1 MVLGLL
7 QHKVEL
13 LLTEVVLVALLQA
26 LTQQE
31 LVLAVEVEAVAKKL
45 EIICIAH
52 PPSCVVVEGNVRN
65 VFPVMMGWGKCDE
78 FIKGITQKENDRKI
92 SKEIVKG
99 PTIIKPKII
108 TKKKEM

>member
-45 EIICIAH
+45 E
-52 PPSCVVVEGNVRN
+52 
-65 VFPVMMGWGKCDE
+65 MGLLEKLLFD
-78 FIKGITQKENDRKI
+78 IDTPQI
-92 SKEIVKG
+92 SNNIVY
-99 PTIIKPKII
+99 INSI
-108 TKKKEM
+108 